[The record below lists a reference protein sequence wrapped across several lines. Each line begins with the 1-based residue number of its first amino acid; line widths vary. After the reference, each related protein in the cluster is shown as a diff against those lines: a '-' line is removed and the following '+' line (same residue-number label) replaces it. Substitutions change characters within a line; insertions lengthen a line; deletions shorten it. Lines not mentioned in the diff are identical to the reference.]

1 MSDMNCR
8 LDFLKFDSGGVVH
21 ALEKL
26 VNEGVVMRNLIVA
39 IMFWSLAIHS
49 AMAEDP
55 HQKFPTSKNHTKKTV
70 VTWTSVNNVQAECE
84 RQSHR
89 RGYGG
94 FNYPVEACSF
104 WNKDTCEIVTAK
116 VVNFHTVG
124 HEIRHC
130 FQGDFH

>member
-1 MSDMNCR
+1 
-8 LDFLKFDSGGVVH
+8 
-21 ALEKL
+21 
-26 VNEGVVMRNLIVA
+26 MRNGLKKASVL
-39 IMFWSLAIHS
+39 FVFSLCCTAG
-49 AMAEDP
+49 AETTEDP
-55 HQKFPTSKNHTKKTV
+55 HQKFPTSKNHTNKSV
-70 VTWTSVNNVQAECE
+70 ITWTTVKDVQAECE

-104 WNKDTCEIVTAK
+104 WGKDSCEIVTSK

-130 FQGDFH
+130 FQGNFHK